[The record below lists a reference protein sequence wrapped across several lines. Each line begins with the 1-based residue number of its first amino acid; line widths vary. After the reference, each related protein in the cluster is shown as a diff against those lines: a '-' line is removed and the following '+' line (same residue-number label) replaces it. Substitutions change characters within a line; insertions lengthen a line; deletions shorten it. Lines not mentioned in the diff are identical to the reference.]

1 MLQTKPLGTKEM
13 IYPTEEE
20 ICFSD
25 VTGYLKAA
33 NFPAKK

>member
-1 MLQTKPLGTKEM
+1 MLQTKPLCTKEM

-20 ICFSD
+20 ICSSG
-25 VTGYLKAA
+25 VTGYLKGE